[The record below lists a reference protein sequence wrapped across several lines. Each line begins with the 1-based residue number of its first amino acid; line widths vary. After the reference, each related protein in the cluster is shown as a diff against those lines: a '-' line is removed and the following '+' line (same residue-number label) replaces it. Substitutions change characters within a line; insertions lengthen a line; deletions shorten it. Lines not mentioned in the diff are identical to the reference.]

1 MTIAIHINQRDD
13 KWNRLY
19 NSFISLSHRYP
30 AHHFIFIY
38 NTPAG
43 NINDLPQNCT
53 LINEEP
59 EIKNSLIKFY
69 WYQYKLPS
77 ILNRYRVN
85 IMCCSG
91 EICNLKTAIPQII
104 IFNNVLASTGRL
116 RHAYQKK
123 YFEKCVSALTYNKY
137 ILSRIQKKFPQNK
150 KKLQALP
157 YNLDF
162 QSNAKP
168 VEEKEAAFACVI
180 NKKNVGALTT
190 LLKAFSI
197 FKKWQHS
204 SFKLILI
211 KEEKAL
217 SQFESIA
224 SYKYRN
230 DITIIESTNPINPL
244 WYIQNAFAYIH
255 LYREDD
261 EYYALAAMQAGV
273 PTITSAS
280 ETTNLSIFNNAALCA
295 KESESGLA
303 EQMMRLYKDE
313 HIHSHYSKAGA
324 IFAEPYTKEASTEA
338 LSRFISAAVGETL

>member
-1 MTIAIHINQRDD
+1 MTIAIHINLRDD

-30 AHHFIFIY
+30 SHHFIFIY
-38 NTPAG
+38 DTPVG
-43 NINDLPQNCT
+43 NNETFPQNCT
-53 LINEEP
+53 LVNEGP
-59 EIKNSLIKFY
+59 EIKNNLIKFY

-77 ILNRYRVN
+77 ILNRYGVN

-91 EICNLKTAIPQII
+91 EICNLKTTIPQII
-104 IFNNVLASTGRL
+104 IFNNVLASTGGL
-116 RHAYQKK
+116 RYAYQKK
-123 YFEKCVSALTYNKY
+123 YFEKCISALTYNKNM
-137 ILSRIQKKFPQNK
+137 LNRMQKKFPQNK

-162 QSNAKP
+162 QSSTNS

-204 SFKLILI
+204 SFQLILI
-211 KEEKAL
+211 KEDGAL

-224 SYKYRN
+224 TYKYRD
-230 DITIIESTNPINPL
+230 DITIIESTSPINPL
-244 WYIQNAFAYIH
+244 RYIQNAFAYIH

-273 PTITSAS
+273 PTITSAN
-280 ETTNLSIFNNAALCA
+280 ETTNLSVFNNAAMSA

-313 HIHSHYSKAGA
+313 HIHKHYSKAGA
-324 IFAEPYTKEASTEA
+324 IFAAPYTREASTVA
-338 LSRFISAAVGETL
+338 MSRFISAAVGETL